1 VFEEVE
7 KEEEDE
13 SRRTEEGRII
23 QEQEEE
29 SSFWIEEGIIVEQEE
44 ESSRG
49 RILEEGRRDSE
60 GENDGL
66 QKTRNVVTEEK
77 KEEESSRGRIL
88 GEETRSGGR
97 HSAPQEVKN
106 KQETARKSN
115 VNEVAEED
123 GGGGMVGGVARD
135 ER

>member
-23 QEQEEE
+23 EEQEEE
-29 SSFWIEEGIIVEQEE
+29 SSFWIEEGIIVEQED

-77 KEEESSRGRIL
+77 EEEESSRGRIL

-97 HSAPQEVKN
+97 HSAQEVKN

-115 VNEVAEED
+115 LNEVVDED
-123 GGGGMVGGVARD
+123 GGGGMVGGVAHD